1 MAINVLGE
9 ETRVETPFVKVT
21 IGTYTFGV
29 YGQVLSKNSKRVV
42 GIQYPNYIQSLSV
55 KKINGS
61 VNTYT
66 LKITYPITE
75 SDDPNFFE
83 KVFSSVSDS
92 RKIIFSYGDL
102 ALPSFIYKDE
112 EALITD
118 VKETVSAS
126 ASTISYEVTAVSSS
140 SILTV
145 GNNRF
150 PATTDKPSNVIKKIL
165 KNKNYGLQKIFSG
178 MNTSTKIKKIF
189 DNGDI
194 ASDDKVVRLEAKT
207 NISVLDYLTYL
218 VDCMIPL
225 SGNGIYSLVVVDDT
239 SNEYGGTYF
248 KVLNSTYAT
257 TSGSELGVYS
267 IDIGY
272 PTQKVV
278 TNFSIDNNQAYS
290 IFYNFSN
297 NLVGS
302 DMVQRINDN
311 GELEYV
317 YAPVIS
323 SATSQRETTA
333 SEKNWWKK
341 VTEYPISATITIKGL
356 LRASMLMTHIRLNV
370 YFYGRKHTSSGL
382 YVITKQVDEISSSGF
397 RTTLNLTRI
406 SSDDTYE
413 F

>member
-1 MAINVLGE
+1 MATNILGE

-21 IGTYTFGV
+21 IGTYTFGI
-29 YGQVLSKNSKRVV
+29 YGQIVSKASRKVV
-42 GIQYPNYIQSLSV
+42 GIQYPNYVQSLSV
-55 KKINGS
+55 KKVNGS

-92 RKIIFSYGDL
+92 RKIVFSYGDL
-102 ALPSFIYKDE
+102 SLPSFIYKDE

-126 ASTISYEVTAVSSS
+126 SSTISYEVTAVSTS

-150 PATTDKPSNVIKKIL
+150 PAVTDKPSNIIKKLI
-165 KNKNYGLQKIFSG
+165 KNTNYGLQKIFSG
-178 MNTSTKIKKIF
+178 MSTSTKIKKIL
-189 DNGDI
+189 DDGVI
-194 ASDDKVVRLEAKT
+194 ASDDKIVKLEAKT

-218 VDCMIPL
+218 VDCMIPI

-239 SNEYGGTYF
+239 SNAYGGTYF

-278 TNFSIDNNQAYS
+278 TSFSIDNNQAYS
-290 IFYNFSN
+290 IFYNFSSS
-297 NLVGS
+297 LVGS

-341 VTEYPISATITIKGL
+341 VTEYPISATLTIKGL
-356 LRASMLMTHIRLNV
+356 LRSSMLMTNIRLNV

-406 SSDDTYE
+406 GSDDTYE

>member
-1 MAINVLGE
+1 MTTNVLGQ
-9 ETRVETPFVKVT
+9 ETRVEVPFVKVT

-29 YGQVLSKNSKRVV
+29 YSQSVSRATGKVV
-42 GIQYPNYIQSLSV
+42 GIQYPNYVQSLNV
-55 KKINGS
+55 KKVNGS

-66 LKITYPITE
+66 LKIIYPITE

-92 RKIIFSYGDL
+92 RKIVFSYGDL
-102 ALPSFIYKDE
+102 SLPSFIYKDE

-118 VKETVSAS
+118 VKETVSTS
-126 ASTISYEVTAVSSS
+126 ASTISYDVTAVSSS

-145 GNNRF
+145 GYNRF
-150 PATTDKPSNVIKKIL
+150 PAVTDKPSNVIRKLL

-178 MNTSTKIKKIF
+178 MNTDAKIKKIF
-189 DNGDI
+189 DNGVI
-194 ASDDKVVRLEAKT
+194 ASDDKIVKLEAKT
-207 NISVLDYLTYL
+207 NISVLDYLSYL
-218 VDCMIPL
+218 VDCMTPI
-225 SGNGIYSLVVVDDT
+225 SGKGIYSLVVIDDT
-239 SNEYGGTYF
+239 SNIYGGTYF

-278 TNFSIDNNQAYS
+278 TNFSIDDNQAYS
-290 IFYNFSN
+290 IFYKFSN
-297 NLVGS
+297 SLVGS
-302 DMVQRINDN
+302 DTVQRINDN

-323 SATSQRETTA
+323 SATSQRETTE

-341 VTEYPISATITIKGL
+341 VTEYPISASLTIKGL
-356 LRASMLMTHIRLNV
+356 LRSSLLMTNIRLNV

-382 YVITKQVDEISSSGF
+382 YVITKQVDDISSSGF
-397 RTTLNLTRI
+397 KTTLNLTRI
-406 SSDDTYE
+406 SGDDTYE

>member
-1 MAINVLGE
+1 MSVNLLGE
-9 ETRVETPFVKVT
+9 VTRIETPFIKVT

-29 YGQVLSKNSKRVV
+29 YDKVTSKSTGKLL
-42 GIQYPNYIQSLSV
+42 GITYPNYVKSLNV

-66 LKITYPITE
+66 LKIVYPITE

-83 KVFSSVSDS
+83 KVFSSVSET
-92 RKIIFSYGDL
+92 RKIKFSYGDL
-102 ALPSFIYKDE
+102 SLPSFIYKDE

-118 VKETVSAS
+118 VKSTLSAS
-126 ASTISYEVTAVSSS
+126 SSTISYDVTAVSSS
-140 SILTV
+140 SILSV
-145 GNNRF
+145 GCNRF
-150 PATTDKPSNVIKKIL
+150 PATYDKPSNVIKKIL
-165 KNKNYGLQKIFSG
+165 KNRNYGLQQIFSG
-178 MNTSTKIKKIF
+178 MNTIAKIKKII
-189 DNGDI
+189 DDGII
-194 ASDDKVVRLEAKT
+194 ASDDKIVNLEAKT
-207 NISVLDYLTYL
+207 NISVLDYLSYL
-218 VDCMIPL
+218 VDCMIPI
-225 SGNGIYSLVVVDDT
+225 SGKGIYSLIVIDDT
-239 SNEYGGTYF
+239 SNKYGGTYF

-278 TNFSIDNNQAYS
+278 TNFSVDDNQAYS

-297 NLVGS
+297 SLVGS
-302 DMVQRINDN
+302 DTVQRINDE

-323 SATSQRETTA
+323 SSNSQRATTA
-333 SEKNWWKK
+333 SEQNWWKK
-341 VTEYPISATITIKGL
+341 VTSYPISATLTIKGL

-382 YVITKQVDEISSSGF
+382 YVITKQVDEISESGF
-397 RTTLNLTRI
+397 KTTLNLTRI
-406 SSDDTYE
+406 SNDDTYE

>member
-1 MAINVLGE
+1 MSVNVLGE
-9 ETRVETPFVKVT
+9 SSRVETPFIKVT

-29 YGQVLSKNSKRVV
+29 YSQVTSKSTGKIL
-42 GIQYPNYIQSLSV
+42 GIQYPNYVKSLSV

-66 LKITYPITE
+66 LKLTYPITE

-83 KVFSSVSDS
+83 KVFSSVSDT
-92 RKIIFSYGDL
+92 RKIVFSYGDL
-102 ALPSFIYKDE
+102 SLPSFIYKDE

-118 VKETVSAS
+118 VKSTLSAS
-126 ASTISYEVTAVSSS
+126 SSTISYDVTAVSSS
-140 SILTV
+140 AILTV

-150 PATTDKPSNVIKKIL
+150 PAVTDKPSNVIKKIL

-178 MNTSTKIKKIF
+178 MNNATKLKKIF
-189 DNGDI
+189 DDGVI
-194 ASDDKVVRLEAKT
+194 ASDDKIVKLEAKT

-225 SGNGIYSLVVVDDT
+225 SGKGIYSLVVVDDT
-239 SNEYGGTYF
+239 SNVYGGTYF

-278 TNFSIDNNQAYS
+278 TNFSVDDNQAYS

-302 DMVQRINDN
+302 DMVQRINDE

-341 VTEYPISATITIKGL
+341 VTEYPISATLTIKGL

-382 YVITKQVDEISSSGF
+382 YVITKQVDDISESGF

-406 SSDDTYE
+406 SNDDTYE